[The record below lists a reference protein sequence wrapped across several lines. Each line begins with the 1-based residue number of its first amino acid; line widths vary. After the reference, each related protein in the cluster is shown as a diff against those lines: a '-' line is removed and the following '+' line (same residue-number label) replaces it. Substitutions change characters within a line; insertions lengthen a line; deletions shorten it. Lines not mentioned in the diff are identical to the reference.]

1 MQLEFS
7 IISKYFDIKKTKV
20 FKGIGDDAA
29 LFTKDKKYYWAISTD
44 TLNEKTHFL
53 PHTSPFNLGWKSL
66 AVNISDI
73 NAMGGNAKFALLSI
87 SLPDIKESWIKE
99 FSKGFFSCAKK
110 YGVEL
115 IGGDTTK
122 GPLSINVCILGDVER
137 KNVLLRSNAKPQDDV
152 WVTGELGLAALGLAA
167 LENKVMI
174 SPYLKKKA
182 IKALEIP
189 KIYPSKIKKIAK
201 LSNAAIDISDGLTA
215 DLYHI
220 LKSSEVGADIYLDDL
235 PMNLWIKKNGYYDY
249 GLNGGDDYQ
258 LILTAS
264 KKNRLKINKLN
275 ALPSIKLSRIG
286 VIKKGS
292 KLNIIDS
299 DGKPYNLKIKGFV
312 HFAS

>member
-249 GLNGGDDYQ
+249 GLTGGDDYQ
-258 LILTAS
+258 LILTAP

-275 ALPSIKLSRIG
+275 ALPSIKLTRIG
-286 VIKKGS
+286 VIKKGR

-299 DGKPYNLKIKGFV
+299 NGKLYNLKIKGFV
-312 HFAS
+312 HFES

>member
-29 LFTKDKKYYWAISTD
+29 LFIKDKKYYWAISTD

-53 PHTSPFNLGWKSL
+53 PHTNPFNLGWKSL

-99 FSKGFFSCAKK
+99 FSNGFFCCAKK

-152 WVTGELGLAALGLAA
+152 WVTGEVGLAALGLAA

-174 SPYLKKKA
+174 SPYLRKKA
-182 IKALEIP
+182 IKALEVP
-189 KIYPSKIKKIAK
+189 KIYPSKIKKLAK
-201 LSNAAIDISDGLTA
+201 LSNAAIDISDGLTT
-215 DLYHI
+215 DLSHI

-235 PMNLWIKKNGYYDY
+235 PMNLWIKK
-249 GLNGGDDYQ
+249 
-258 LILTAS
+258 
-264 KKNRLKINKLN
+264 K
-275 ALPSIKLSRIG
+275 
-286 VIKKGS
+286 
-292 KLNIIDS
+292 
-299 DGKPYNLKIKGFV
+299 
-312 HFAS
+312 

>member
-29 LFTKDKKYYWAISTD
+29 LFIKDKKYYWAISTD

-53 PHTSPFNLGWKSL
+53 PHTGPFNLGWKSL

-87 SLPDIKESWIKE
+87 SLPDINESWIKE

-152 WVTGELGLAALGLAA
+152 WVTGEVGLAALGLAA

-174 SPYLKKKA
+174 SPHLKKKA

-189 KIYPSKIKKIAK
+189 KIYPSKIK
-201 LSNAAIDISDGLTA
+201 N
-215 DLYHI
+215 
-220 LKSSEVGADIYLDDL
+220 
-235 PMNLWIKKNGYYDY
+235 
-249 GLNGGDDYQ
+249 
-258 LILTAS
+258 
-264 KKNRLKINKLN
+264 
-275 ALPSIKLSRIG
+275 
-286 VIKKGS
+286 
-292 KLNIIDS
+292 
-299 DGKPYNLKIKGFV
+299 
-312 HFAS
+312 

>member
-29 LFTKDKKYYWAISTD
+29 LFIKDKKYYWAISTD

-53 PHTSPFNLGWKSL
+53 PHTGPFNLGWKSL

-87 SLPDIKESWIKE
+87 SLPDINESWIKE

-152 WVTGELGLAALGLAA
+152 WVTGEVGLAALGLAA

-174 SPYLKKKA
+174 SPYLRKKA
-182 IKALEIP
+182 IKALEVP
-189 KIYPSKIKKIAK
+189 KIYPSKIKKLAK
-201 LSNAAIDISDGLTA
+201 LSNAAIDMSDGLTA
-215 DLYHI
+215 DLSHI

-275 ALPSIKLSRIG
+275 ALPSIKLTRIG
-286 VIKKGS
+286 VIKKGR

-299 DGKPYNLKIKGFV
+299 NGKPYNLKIKGFV
-312 HFAS
+312 HFES